1 MVVVD
6 QVFGIS
12 TSLLTRPNFHF
23 LPQRINP
30 IHDFFISN
38 SSVSSTRLKLAK
50 NQTKAKQHPEAGL
63 MLFEDY
69 FFPSSVLSSKNN
81 RKSCKKCA
89 KNKCVCFSEI
99 IWSIIKKR
107 RLKMKNKSRI
117 YSINRL
123 RPRHG
128 HKYTLYIMCF
138 SMMMVICIEL
148 YVLVIC
154 MKKLSNIETEFKKR
168 VACIKKRIIKINKC
182 KYCKSLGNCSSLI
195 CQFSDE

>member
-23 LPQRINP
+23 LPQRIYP

-38 SSVSSTRLKLAK
+38 SFVSNIRLKLAK
-50 NQTKAKQHPEAGL
+50 NQTKAKQHPEAGF

-69 FFPSSVLSSKNN
+69 LLPSSVLSSKNN
-81 RKSCKKCA
+81 RKYCKKCA
-89 KNKCVCFSEI
+89 KNKCVCFNEI
-99 IWSIIKKR
+99 MWSIIKKWG
-107 RLKMKNKSRI
+107 LKMKNKSRR

-128 HKYTLYIMCF
+128 HKYTLYMCF
-138 SMMMVICIEL
+138 SMMMVICIEQH
-148 YVLVIC
+148 
-154 MKKLSNIETEFKKR
+154 LSNSLSSVHKKVKQHWDWVEKKR
-168 VACIKKRIIKINKC
+168 CLYKK
-182 KYCKSLGNCSSLI
+182 SV
-195 CQFSDE
+195 